1 MSSLLNREIQDQV
14 RDIFA
19 NQLKEPVKVLYFGQ
33 KDNCPYCEDTQ
44 SLLEELTSLSEHI
57 EMDVHDLTIDAEL
70 ALRYH
75 VDKAPGIV
83 ITAKD
88 GNQVIDYGIRY
99 AGIPA
104 GHEFSALIQ
113 DLIIVSGR
121 DSGLSQKTRD
131 FLTKLTKPVIL
142 QVFVTP
148 T

>member
-1 MSSLLNREIQDQV
+1 MSSLLNLEIQDQV
-14 RDIFA
+14 SDIFA
-19 NQLKEPVKVLYFGQ
+19 KQLREPVKVLYFGQ
-33 KDNCPYCEDTQ
+33 KDDCPYCEDTQ
-44 SLLEELTSLSEHI
+44 SLLEELTSLSGHI

-70 ALRYH
+70 AQHYH

-83 ITAKD
+83 IAAKD
-88 GNQVIDYGIRY
+88 GDQVIDYGIRY

-104 GHEFSALIQ
+104 GHEFSSLIQ
-113 DLIIVSGR
+113 DLILVSSR

-131 FLTKLTKPVIL
+131 LLTKITRPVIL